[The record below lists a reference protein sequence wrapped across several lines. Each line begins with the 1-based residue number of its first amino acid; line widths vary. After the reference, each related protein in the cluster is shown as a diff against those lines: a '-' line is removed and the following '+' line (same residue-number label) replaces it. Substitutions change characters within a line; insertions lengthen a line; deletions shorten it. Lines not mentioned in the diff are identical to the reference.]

1 MLFRFDKPHLARI
14 AKHYISGTEKNELL
28 KKHVIF
34 VSLTVENDILRKK
47 VMNKAKTEQSIS
59 INRLIN
65 FVGKY

>member
-47 VMNKAKTEQSIS
+47 
-59 INRLIN
+59 
-65 FVGKY
+65 